1 MVVKGDERCDEI
13 QENREDVRQ
22 LADDVHNDHVDAVAL
37 RGEPFTPAAD
47 RVCGNGKVVGLFL
60 RQFDP
65 CFRLG
70 YFLFGFRFVAVE
82 FGEFTL
88 VLFFGLLDA
97 SLAFDE
103 LFGSVYGRTT
113 CLRGH
118 LAKLRLLVGYEVGGL
133 CKIVGV
139 VLVFLRSLFKLVHAI
154 LILLK
159 TVVVFFQPLI
169 VFLHGRVVLAQH
181 RLVPLLELFVYRSR
195 GAEPFHLVQ
204 HGCGL
209 VEHGFG
215 EFKLGAS
222 VIELRFGV
230 GKLVP

>member
-1 MVVKGDERCDEI
+1 M
-13 QENREDVRQ
+13 
-22 LADDVHNDHVDAVAL
+22 
-37 RGEPFTPAAD
+37 
-47 RVCGNGKVVGLFL
+47 
-60 RQFDP
+60 
-65 CFRLG
+65 
-70 YFLFGFRFVAVE
+70 
-82 FGEFTL
+82 
-88 VLFFGLLDA
+88 
-97 SLAFDE
+97 AFDE

-195 GAEPFHLVQ
+195 GADPFHLVQ

-222 VIELRFGV
+222 VIELLFGILDLLSGLIDFLLLLLTDARLSCFRLA
-230 GKLVP
+230 GKKFDELVLVFLYAVAVIIRPIVEMFSIVVDDACDHRHLGVEFRRHGHGV